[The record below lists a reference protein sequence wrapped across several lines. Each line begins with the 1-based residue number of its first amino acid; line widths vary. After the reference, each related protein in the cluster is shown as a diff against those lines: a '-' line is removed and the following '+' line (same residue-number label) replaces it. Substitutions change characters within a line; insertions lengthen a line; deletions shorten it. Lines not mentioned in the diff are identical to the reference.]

1 MNRLLSGS
9 FLTAKELLK
18 LNFKSIGK
26 NVLIDRTVLIPNPL
40 NIKIGNNVR
49 IDCNSILSASNNS
62 EIILRNNVHLGPFS
76 LLYGADNHKIIFDN
90 HSALAA
96 GCKLYGRTENYDGRF
111 LMNPTHND
119 EDIELITGDIILKK
133 YATLGCDSVLFPNSI
148 IPEGTVLGTKS
159 LHTGKSELEPWSIY
173 AGTPIKFFRKRHR
186 DCELLAEKYKNIDEY
201 EYSLEDT
208 KYIYCNNK
216 LP

>member
-9 FLTAKELLK
+9 LTTNELLK

-90 HSALAA
+90 HSAL
-96 GCKLYGRTENYDGRF
+96 
-111 LMNPTHND
+111 
-119 EDIELITGDIILKK
+119 
-133 YATLGCDSVLFPNSI
+133 
-148 IPEGTVLGTKS
+148 
-159 LHTGKSELEPWSIY
+159 
-173 AGTPIKFFRKRHR
+173 
-186 DCELLAEKYKNIDEY
+186 
-201 EYSLEDT
+201 
-208 KYIYCNNK
+208 NNW
-216 LP
+216 L